1 MRLRHCTAL
10 VAFAS
15 LAGCS
20 ATTLLSA
27 SFRDDSIGT
36 PPKPQQTVGTVNYDN
51 GDGSVLVVS
60 SPSGNGEKFVQIK
73 HNDLNGNQT
82 GMQGVFAQR
91 EGNGT
96 FALLAVMYIP
106 SGAGAAT
113 LAFEPFSSGPH
124 DYVNFLHLDF
134 MPDNT
139 VRIDDG
145 AVTFGKFPRDQFFT
159 ILGGSDHWRRGD
171 HGAFPFIRHW
181 RVGRHHVHTSF
192 GQRQHCARLQR
203 RPLLDGRQLHRLLRR
218 RRHRAHLALSAYRWA
233 RNRSTTGQT
242 SAGCSA

>member
-20 ATTLLSA
+20 AKTLLSA
-27 SFRDDSIGT
+27 SFSGDSIGA
-36 PPKPQQTVGTVNYDN
+36 PPMPQQAVGTVNYDN

-73 HNDLNGNQT
+73 HNDLNASQT

-145 AVTFGKFPRDQFFT
+145 AASFGKFPRDQFFT
-159 ILGGSDHWRRGD
+159 ISAALTIGDSVTTAHFQLLGTGASGD
-171 HGAFPFIRHW
+171 TTYTLAPGNANIAHNFNAVRFWMGAN
-181 RVGRHHVHTSF
+181 
-192 GQRQHCARLQR
+192 
-203 RPLLDGRQLHRLLRR
+203 
-218 RRHRAHLALSAYRWA
+218 Y
-233 RNRSTTGQT
+233 TGFFDVDDIVVT
-242 SAGCSA
+242 WH

>member
-51 GDGSVLVVS
+51 GDGSVLVVA
-60 SPSGNGEKFVQIK
+60 SPSGNGEKWVQIK

-124 DYVNFLHLDF
+124 DYTNFLHLDF

-145 AVTFGKFPRDQFFT
+145 AMTFGKFPRDQFFT
-159 ILGGSDHWRRGD
+159 ISAALTIGASGTTAQFQLLGTGASGD
-171 HGAFPFIRHW
+171 TTYTLPAGNANISHDFNAIRFWMGAN
-181 RVGRHHVHTSF
+181 
-192 GQRQHCARLQR
+192 
-203 RPLLDGRQLHRLLRR
+203 
-218 RRHRAHLALSAYRWA
+218 Y
-233 RNRSTTGQT
+233 TGFFDVDDIVMT
-242 SAGCSA
+242 WH